1 LKARFTASILCMP
14 SLSKLATLGTRY
26 YDRQILKL
34 FSTGSLCFFGTK
46 EEMLDCKERTADIG
60 VVGFLPQLERDFPY
74 WVGAGFIGDASVGY
88 EDVDGS
94 EMGFGL

>member
-1 LKARFTASILCMP
+1 
-14 SLSKLATLGTRY
+14 
-26 YDRQILKL
+26 
-34 FSTGSLCFFGTK
+34 
-46 EEMLDCKERTADIG
+46 MLDCKERTADIG